1 MFTCCSSSGGGE
13 LNNILSILKNGS
25 LYIGGS
31 IRNQYDTSGLA
42 DKIEIAN
49 AGIYIDNTGRLTMDF
64 GNIITHYSRPE
75 IGVDIKEADEFK
87 KKKLHYAEKLIN
99 LLKKENLQI
108 EFINLSDSI

>member
-1 MFTCCSSSGGGE
+1 LFTCCSSSGGGE

-25 LYIGGS
+25 LYIGGT

-64 GNIITHYSRPE
+64 GNIIGSTGDSLTEY
-75 IGVDIKEADEFK
+75 IGK
-87 KKKLHYAEKLIN
+87 
-99 LLKKENLQI
+99 QI
-108 EFINLSDSI
+108 AAN